1 MRLRYVSSVS
11 FTQHL
16 AHHLLHFTFVSLTF
30 QHTESAAR
38 SFVRSFVSL
47 FGFCSLFI
55 MCTYFHLH
63 DFCLILK
70 TIQFAKVVFH
80 TSIRVLVPA
89 SS

>member
-1 MRLRYVSSVS
+1 MCLPSLSHSIWLIIFFTLLSFRSLFSTPSLRL
-11 FTQHL
+11 
-16 AHHLLHFTFVSLTF
+16 
-30 QHTESAAR
+30 AR